1 MQVDTRLGST
11 SLTTGREDDNGK
23 GKEIP
28 AFAGM
33 TRKDARMTS
42 LFRSVALLPV
52 FVGGFREASEKGE
65 SVKVVF
71 QEVDDLPYHIQ

>member
-1 MQVDTRLGST
+1 MQVDPRLGST

-33 TRKDARMTS
+33 TRKVAGMTNS
-42 LFRSVALLPV
+42 CSLLPM
-52 FVGGFREASEKGE
+52 FIGGFREASEKGE
-65 SVKVVF
+65 TVKVIF